1 MIDPDQINISLI
13 PASQLSLLEIENV
26 SKIKSEN
33 KILKN
38 ILTVL
43 TISIVIVALQKHI
56 NSKDSNQ
63 SN

>member
-1 MIDPDQINISLI
+1 MIDPDLININLI

-38 ILTVL
+38 VLIVL
-43 TISIVIVALQKHI
+43 TISIVIVALQKQI

-63 SN
+63 SI